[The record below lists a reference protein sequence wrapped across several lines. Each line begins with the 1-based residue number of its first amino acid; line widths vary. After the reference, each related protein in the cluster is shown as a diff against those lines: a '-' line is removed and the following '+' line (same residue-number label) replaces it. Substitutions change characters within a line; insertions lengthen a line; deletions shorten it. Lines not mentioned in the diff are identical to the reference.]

1 MDFDCSQATLN
12 ALVKS
17 LYSQEIEVGPDN
29 VVEILTAADFLQ
41 ATWLTTPLQ
50 AFTESKIV
58 DTQPL
63 FAFQLG
69 QRFPQSH
76 LCQGVIETVAKKP
89 LNK

>member
-41 ATWLTTPLQ
+41 A
-50 AFTESKIV
+50 SK
-58 DTQPL
+58 
-63 FAFQLG
+63 LG
-69 QRFPQSH
+69 SFRENAVQFPALNDEH
-76 LCQGVIETVAKKP
+76 LP
-89 LNK
+89 LNH